1 MPVKVHYDDNLYYV
15 QSIMRTI
22 EAGLRLDIDLEYF
35 YDKILEDI
43 FFVEATINR
52 THMELRDNP
61 IQINRVDHLRA
72 LRRASLAFT
81 VFLDKLV
88 ARDFRV
94 SGRFQMYFEKFT
106 RTVEEQQK
114 LRELVDSQLDQL
126 DPDGEQEEL
135 VSSEE
140 FGFLLAD
147 SPEDEK
153 PKT

>member
-15 QSIMRTI
+15 QSILRTV

-61 IQINRVDHLRA
+61 TQINRVDHLRA

-81 VFLDKLV
+81 VFLDTLI
-88 ARDFRV
+88 AHGFRV

-106 RTVEEQQK
+106 RTLEEQKK
-114 LRELVDSQLDQL
+114 LRDMVDGQLDQL
-126 DPDGEQEEL
+126 DPDDEQEEL

-147 SPEDEK
+147 TDDEESEA
-153 PKT
+153 